1 MSGTALTGSEQA
13 VDIYDGTSMA
23 SPHNAGA
30 ALLVRQVR
38 PDWTPMEVKSA
49 LMMTSTDQVYLE
61 DIFPEQI
68 ELSERERALRDHAIK
83 AWVGETLGERPQRR
97 LDEYSDDSQV
107 YIGDIFE
114 DIVPDG
120 VPEHE
125 PG

>member
-1 MSGTALTGSEQA
+1 MSNRKLVP
-13 VDIYDGTSMA
+13 VDMFDLDDQQLDRLRMIQERTMQPRRMLDKYS
-23 SPHNAGA
+23 H
-30 ALLVRQVR
+30 
-38 PDWTPMEVKSA
+38 
-49 LMMTSTDQVYLE
+49 DQVCLE